1 MDEAVYPL
9 TLHDNMFAGI
19 VIVVGWLVEGSVD
32 ILRFERALD
41 AVTAK
46 WKLLNGRIE
55 KVDVRVSN
63 LKTHTHVLLLT
74 VASRRCINSEFASTT
89 PFQKTNASL

>member
-55 KVDVRVSN
+55 KVDVRVS
-63 LKTHTHVLLLT
+63 
-74 VASRRCINSEFASTT
+74 I
-89 PFQKTNASL
+89 